1 MKTTP
6 AAFPPITAKIE
17 VVTPA
22 KAKAWLETMSP
33 NRKVKDSSVAMYAS
47 DMANGNWKISP
58 QGIAFD
64 DGKALFDGQHRL
76 LAVIRC
82 GLSVPLLVLR
92 GFPTLQGKMK
102 TMDVVD
108 CGAIRSL
115 PDRLKLMGCYAGNPN
130 LVCAIARQI
139 AMIAIGKNSRA
150 TRRIS
155 LATTLEIIGLWSAE
169 ITQVA
174 VVLDRSTFRPGR
186 NAGVAAAFV
195 LAAATCPNKTRDA
208 LAQLS
213 TGANLDHGSPL
224 LELRNALISGRAGDN
239 SDRAIYC
246 LSALLCQWHKL
257 PGSQVFKDANKAP
270 AEKYFRDKNQA
281 RFDRL
286 AKLFLVK
293 DENAGVM
300 GSAPRPESSP

>member
-1 MKTTP
+1 MKKDTLT
-6 AAFPPITAKIE
+6 FPQITAKIE
-17 VVTPA
+17 VVTPS
-22 KAKAWLETMSP
+22 KAKAWLALMGA
-33 NRKVKDSSVAMYAS
+33 NRTVKEASVAMYAG
-47 DMANGNWKISP
+47 DMANGSWKLSP

-64 DGKALFDGQHRL
+64 EKGNLFDGQHRL
-76 LAVIRC
+76 LAVVRC
-82 GLSVPLLVLR
+82 DLSIPMLILR
-92 GFPTLQGKMK
+92 GFPVKQGKMK

-139 AMIAIGKNSRA
+139 AMMAMGKNSRA
-150 TRRIS
+150 TRRVS
-155 LATTLEIIGLWSAE
+155 LASTLEIIGVWSAE

-174 VVLDRSTFRPGR
+174 TVLDRGAFRPGR
-186 NAGVAAAFV
+186 NAAVAAAFV
-195 LAAATCPNKTRDA
+195 FAAAACPNKTRDA

-239 SDRAIYC
+239 ADRSIYC

-257 PGSQVFKDANKAP
+257 PGSQVFKDANRAP
-270 AEKYFRDKNQA
+270 AEKFFRDKNQD
-281 RFDRL
+281 RFDRVT
-286 AKLFLVK
+286 KLFLVK
-293 DENAGVM
+293 D
-300 GSAPRPESSP
+300 